1 MKSIKFR
8 NIRVGLQRMNNSVF
22 LHKHDFD
29 TNISKTWVLQF
40 GNYIK
45 DPILEYRNNYK
56 LWNFFFIRFGFSMD
70 DLTDC

>member
-8 NIRVGLQRMNNSVF
+8 NVRIGLQKLNNSVF

-45 DPILEYRNNYK
+45 DPILEYKNNYK
-56 LWNFFFIRFGFSMD
+56 LWNFFLVRVGFNIEEVR
-70 DLTDC
+70 